1 MKIHEYNE
9 MMAYLMRPATG
20 DRVQLGVG
28 GMPYTIFGQ
37 DIDIPEI
44 PGTQSGAQ
52 NKKSVEEGFKKLE
65 KWLTDPTPEN
75 WVKTFGKNN
84 AFNYQLRNYLQGTK
98 DIGSVKGM
106 DTAAKVFDAINIK
119 SLLKP
124 NQIQK
129 ILDLDTGGKGVSL
142 KSKRAQT
149 FGNQKFT
156 MAEQIETIKNFQNG
170 EQWLKRNSNPDA
182 VDVDGK
188 NIYRKYANAIKSM
201 QSEKSRLGG
210 FPFGDNSEKKL
221 WSNLYRASYRGN
233 RIIVAGE
240 FADGNLPINK
250 DGKIDWKMTNK
261 SGTPA
266 WKRVQFIDLQA
277 PKNTSFTWGENF
289 KKGDLKNQIDNTFG
303 QGFFDKSTSAYDV
316 QVRTGSRRDFTKTG
330 GGKTIKSDL
339 KIKLLRAEA
348 LAENPKATQKQIDE
362 YIKRKSPRFNI
373 TEVHHPEGVGVN
385 PYNTEPTFRYA
396 NRALDKEVMQPLKA
410 GTIDINEAKLRIDKI
425 NKNIGPIR
433 TKLDDGYYGNYTNT
447 QKSIIEAA
455 EKYPTRTLASIPGVT
470 TADKIDRP
478 DFAKEKT
485 MFDDFGSRTSAN
497 PFFDPQVLKQGALD
511 TLKVLGTPTVAA
523 GFAGSTIKKNLDE
536 GQNFLDAATDKMVGV
551 DLLYPEVAKQTV
563 GRFAKPT
570 GKGILST
577 LGRVAMN
584 PFGRAARA
592 FTPVGAGI
600 TAIGLG
606 KDYYDFAKDE
616 IAKVKEM
623 TPEERNF
630 YNDLLMDEGGLL
642 D

>member
-44 PGTQSGAQ
+44 PGVQSGAQ

-84 AFNYQLRNYLQGTK
+84 TFNYQLRNYLQGTK

-106 DTAAKVFDAINIK
+106 NTAEKVFDAINIK

-142 KSKRAQT
+142 KSKRAKT
-149 FGNQKFT
+149 FGNLKYT
-156 MAEQIETIKNFQNG
+156 LDEQIKEVENFQNG
-170 EQWLKRNSNPDA
+170 EQWLKRNRNESE
-182 VDVDGK
+182 
-188 NIYRKYANAIKSM
+188 IRKYANAIRSM
-201 QSEKSRLGG
+201 KNEAKKIGG

-221 WSNLYRASYRGN
+221 WSNLYRASYRGD
-233 RIIVAGE
+233 RIQIVGE

-266 WKRVQFIDLQA
+266 WQRVQFVDLQA

-316 QVRTGSRRDFTKTG
+316 QVRTGSKRDFTKTG

-348 LAENPKATQKQIDE
+348 LAENPKATKNQIDE

-396 NRALDKEVMQPLKA
+396 NRALEREVMQPLKA

-425 NKNIGPIR
+425 NKDIGPIR

-455 EKYPTRTLASIPGVT
+455 EKYPTRNLASIPGVT
-470 TADKIDRP
+470 TADKISTP
-478 DFAKEKT
+478 EKT
-485 MFDDFGSRTSAN
+485 KTREMFEQANKRLSDGPELGANKGLLRGLGEALKTVPTPAGALALTAGFGVDPTSAIDRAGLGLEAAFA
-497 PFFDPQVLKQGALD
+497 PELVKQSAKMGAAQRFFN
-511 TLKVLGTPTVAA
+511 LGLSPKLAA
-523 GFAGSTIKKNLDE
+523 
-536 GQNFLDAATDKMVGV
+536 
-551 DLLYPEVAKQTV
+551 
-563 GRFAKPT
+563 
-570 GKGILST
+570 
-577 LGRVAMN
+577 
-584 PFGRAARA
+584 RAARVA
-592 FTPVGAGI
+592 SPLGI
-600 TAIGLG
+600 ASLGLEGLYQYG
-606 KDYYDFAKDE
+606 KFAKDE